1 MASGSIDDDG
11 DVISSV
17 HVMLSVSRMVGG
29 GGDGLGGGWVCLLRL
44 RRILSICEEKG
55 RQGIGTL
62 VLLINISDRWTFNI
76 LFGQGVR
83 LDLTQCYQKSGV
95 VRGNFPTV

>member
-44 RRILSICEEKG
+44 RRILGICEEKR

-62 VLLINISDRWTFNI
+62 VLLINISDRWTLTSYSDI
-76 LFGQGVR
+76 
-83 LDLTQCYQKSGV
+83 LDLTQSYQRSGV

>member
-44 RRILSICEEKG
+44 RRILGICEEKR

-76 LFGQGVR
+76 LFGYR
-83 LDLTQCYQKSGV
+83 LDLTQCYQKSGID
-95 VRGNFPTV
+95 RKRQL